1 MVCFS
6 QTACGLFALVL
17 ARSVGRLGGVLANSR
32 TGLYVVVLIDLFP
45 HAMVDEPG
53 VTMLGQ
59 FYLGPAG
66 EVAATRLFS
75 SPETQ
80 LIGKKI

>member
-53 VTMLGQ
+53 AAMLGQ
-59 FYLGPAG
+59 FYREPAG
-66 EVAATRLFS
+66 KAAAARVFS
-75 SPETQ
+75 SPETKR
-80 LIGKKI
+80 IGKKV